1 MSDARDKWNRIYS
14 KRPDV
19 SAPALA
25 LVRYAHLLPASGDAL
40 DVACG
45 LAANAR
51 FLADRGLT
59 AHAWDV
65 SDVAIEQIDH
75 PGVIAT
81 KRDVETHPPGPDAFD
96 VIVVSRFLDR
106 PLCGHL
112 ARSLRVGGL
121 LYYQT
126 FVKDKPDGVGPSNP
140 SFLLDRGELLDLFA
154 GLNVLAFHD
163 EGQIGD
169 LAAGIRNE
177 SILVARRPTT
187 HRSDQ

>member
-75 PGVIAT
+75 PGVI
-81 KRDVETHPPGPDAFD
+81 
-96 VIVVSRFLDR
+96 VVSRFLDR

-154 GLNVLAFHD
+154 GLDVLAFHD